1 MGKIREFKKKEKS
14 LEKALKYA
22 IEYCIGKNVLKE
34 FLETHSSEVLNMLL
48 TEWNQDEAIEVARE
62 EAREEARESF
72 LELLEQGLT
81 VEEIKKRLKQKE
93 GIFRSA

>member
-1 MGKIREFKKKEKS
+1 
-14 LEKALKYA
+14 
-22 IEYCIGKNVLKE
+22 
-34 FLETHSSEVLNMLL
+34 MLL

-62 EAREEARESF
+62 EAWEEGREEGREEAQEEYRQYF

-81 VEEIKKRLKQKE
+81 VEEIKEKNKKKE